1 MVKNEKLTSVKI
13 TQPLFDKFKMACLED
28 NFSFKKLAD
37 RAIFLCDAVSS
48 HLGWHRLRN
57 YHRGSRTTW
66 FSRRIADHR
75 VADHHYRLDDRTAQS
90 RERKSQPDRPVGPL

>member
-37 RAIFLCDAVSS
+37 RAIFLYLTDIEFKQKLHKINNVK
-48 HLGWHRLRN
+48 L
-57 YHRGSRTTW
+57 
-66 FSRRIADHR
+66 
-75 VADHHYRLDDRTAQS
+75 
-90 RERKSQPDRPVGPL
+90 K

>member
-37 RAIFLCDAVSS
+37 RAIYLYLTNKEFKEQV
-48 HLGWHRLRN
+48 HKINNIRL
-57 YHRGSRTTW
+57 
-66 FSRRIADHR
+66 
-75 VADHHYRLDDRTAQS
+75 
-90 RERKSQPDRPVGPL
+90 KK